1 MKKGRK
7 ELRDAINQKY
17 MIQRDLMMK
26 IKELKSEKKDKIDL
40 LEWKLRMEKI
50 SMKDN
55 DKDEYFQR
63 VKLDDIKQE

>member
-1 MKKGRK
+1 
-7 ELRDAINQKY
+7 
-17 MIQRDLMMK
+17 MIKRDLMMK

-63 VKLDDIKQE
+63 VKLDDIKEE